1 MTDDVAYDINP
12 KWIAKHFGVS
22 LDKAQQAVEY
32 LYESEYFHDH
42 IIEDI
47 QEALEYSDEHED
59 E

>member
-1 MTDDVAYDINP
+1 MNDVAYDINP
-12 KWIAKHFGVS
+12 KWVAKYFNVS

-47 QEALEYSDEHED
+47 QEALEYADEHED

>member
-1 MTDDVAYDINP
+1 MNDVAYDINP
-12 KWIAKHFGVS
+12 KWVAKYFNVS

-47 QEALEYSDEHED
+47 QEALGYADEHED

>member
-12 KWIAKHFGVS
+12 KWVAKHFNVS

-47 QEALEYSDEHED
+47 QEALEYADE
-59 E
+59 

>member
-1 MTDDVAYDINP
+1 MDDVAYDINP
-12 KWIAKHFGVS
+12 KWVAKYFNVS

-47 QEALEYSDEHED
+47 QEALEYADEHED

>member
-1 MTDDVAYDINP
+1 MDDVAYDINP
-12 KWIAKHFGVS
+12 KWVAKHFNVS

-47 QEALEYSDEHED
+47 QEALEYADEHED